1 MPTVLRIMGYRFFS
15 YSLEGHEPPHI
26 HVERDEKLAKYWL
39 DPVELAK
46 VQGFRNHELG
56 TIRTLVALNRQI
68 FRDAWYEHFR
78 NTPGPKRG

>member
-1 MPTVLRIMGYRFFS
+1 MPTVLRIMGYRFFF

-46 VQGFRNHELG
+46 E
-56 TIRTLVALNRQI
+56 TLNKSYATRAGL
-68 FRDAWYEHFR
+68 
-78 NTPGPKRG
+78 